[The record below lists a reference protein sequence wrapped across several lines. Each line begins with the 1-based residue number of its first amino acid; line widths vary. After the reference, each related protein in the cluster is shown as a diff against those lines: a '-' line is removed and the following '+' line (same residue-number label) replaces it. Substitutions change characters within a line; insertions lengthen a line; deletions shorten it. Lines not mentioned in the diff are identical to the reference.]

1 MDQRDRMRAAD
12 SDREA
17 VVERL
22 RTALNE
28 GRLDL
33 HEFDERVAEAYRSK
47 TYADLDSL
55 LTDLPGVAPV
65 SRSQLAP
72 TPPLAM
78 PAPLPVAAPGTAP
91 RWLAALWGTWAA
103 AVGINVVIWLLVS
116 ISNADLVYFW
126 PMWVAGPW
134 GAVLVFTTIAGLS
147 RGEPERWADKQARK
161 QARKQ
166 ERKRDR
172 RRDY

>member
-33 HEFDERVAEAYRSK
+33 HEFDERVAAAYQAK
-47 TYADLDSL
+47 TYADLDGL

-65 SRSQLAP
+65 SRSQLTPA
-72 TPPLAM
+72 TPPPM
-78 PAPLPVAAPGTAP
+78 PVPAPAPAPPGTVP
-91 RWLAALWGTWAA
+91 RWLAALWGTWVA

-116 ISNADLVYFW
+116 LSSADLVYFW

-134 GAVLVFTTIAGLS
+134 GAVLAVATIGGLS
-147 RGEPERWADKQARK
+147 HGEPQRWADKQARK
-161 QARKQ
+161 R
-166 ERKRDR
+166 ER
-172 RRDY
+172 RRNRGR

>member
-28 GRLDL
+28 GRLEL
-33 HEFDERVAEAYRSK
+33 HEFDERAAEAYRAK
-47 TYADLDSL
+47 TYADLDRL
-55 LTDLPGVAPV
+55 LTDLPGVAPA

-72 TPPLAM
+72 VPP
-78 PAPLPVAAPGTAP
+78 PAAAAPERGTVP
-91 RWLAALWGTWAA
+91 RWLATIWGAWAA

-116 ISNADLVYFW
+116 ISNADLAYFW

-134 GAVLVFTTIAGLS
+134 GVILVVATIGGLS
-147 RGEPERWADKQARK
+147 SGEPQRWADKQAR
-161 QARKQ
+161 R
-166 ERKRDR
+166 RDR
-172 RRDY
+172 RRRRDR

>member
-12 SDREA
+12 TDREA

-22 RTALNE
+22 RAALSE
-28 GRLDL
+28 GRLEL
-33 HEFDERVAEAYRSK
+33 HEFDERVADAYRAK
-47 TYADLDSL
+47 TYADLDRL
-55 LTDLPGVAPV
+55 LTDLPDVAPP

-72 TPPLAM
+72 TPSM
-78 PAPLPVAAPGTAP
+78 PVPAAPPGVVP
-91 RWLAALWGTWAA
+91 RWLATLWGTWAV

-134 GAVLVFTTIAGLS
+134 GAVLLIATVGGLS
-147 RGEPERWADKQARK
+147 SGEPQRWADKQARK
-161 QARKQ
+161 QQ
-166 ERKRDR
+166 R
-172 RRDY
+172 RRRGEH

>member
-1 MDQRDRMRAAD
+1 MEQRDQMRAAD
-12 SDREA
+12 ADRET

-28 GRLDL
+28 GRLEL

-47 TYADLDSL
+47 TYADLDRL

-72 TPPLAM
+72 TPPVSPM
-78 PAPLPVAAPGTAP
+78 PPPVPPAQPGTVP
-91 RWLAALWGTWAA
+91 RWLVALWGTWAA

-116 ISNADLVYFW
+116 LSTSDLVYFW

-134 GAVLVFTTIAGLS
+134 GAVLLFATIGGLS
-147 RGEPERWADKQARK
+147 RGEPQRWADKQVR
-161 QARKQ
+161 RQ
-166 ERKRDR
+166 ERR
-172 RRDY
+172 RRDRY